1 MHAAI
6 LILLPIAAAAIG
18 MTAFVIAF
26 YIAEKG
32 VQICRRYSITSSAGC
47 SPRQREPNEP
57 PAPQAGLRARRA
69 AHPAPPSTWN
79 NSRRRMRTSPAL
91 GQAS

>member
-18 MTAFVIAF
+18 VTAFVIAF

-32 VQICRRYSITSSAGC
+32 VQICRRYSITSSAVLA
-47 SPRQREPNEP
+47 E
-57 PAPQAGLRARRA
+57 A
-69 AHPAPPSTWN
+69 A
-79 NSRRRMRTSPAL
+79 
-91 GQAS
+91 

>member
-1 MHAAI
+1 MGRGGISKLGKAGIAACSAI

-32 VQICRRYSITSSAGC
+32 VQICRRYSITSSAVLA
-47 SPRQREPNEP
+47 E
-57 PAPQAGLRARRA
+57 A
-69 AHPAPPSTWN
+69 A
-79 NSRRRMRTSPAL
+79 
-91 GQAS
+91 